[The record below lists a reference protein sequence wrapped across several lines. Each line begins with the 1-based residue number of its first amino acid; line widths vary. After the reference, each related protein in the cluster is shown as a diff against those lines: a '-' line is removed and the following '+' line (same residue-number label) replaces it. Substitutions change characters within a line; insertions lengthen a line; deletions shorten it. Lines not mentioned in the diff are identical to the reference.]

1 MKIRR
6 PWLCFLLVGLGW
18 SLGTIV
24 SAQNIRTTP
33 SKASLPASTPELELA
48 SDTRS
53 PEPETRLYTLGELRA
68 LIREELAEQDSLGSE
83 EAFMGPSR
91 DVPRPTS
98 TELHLFGIPSTYELE
113 MRGVWN
119 NGVEWATEAQD
130 YRVRLGGRV
139 DFDSTW
145 YQSDRSIEEGVG
157 GVGPIRDAVNLRRA
171 RLRVEGTMYEH
182 LDWAVEYEFVTQAND
197 EPNQP
202 VTNETAI
209 NIPAPTDVW
218 LTFKQVP
225 IVGNLRAG
233 ILKEPLGL
241 ERLTSSR
248 FLDFMERSFLQ
259 DAYWGAFN
267 NGFSPGA
274 MLFNTAWDENATWA
288 IGVFKNT
295 SNIFGSGVGTGEYAV
310 TGRWTMTPLYE
321 EEGRRL
327 IHLGIAAS
335 HRDVDDGVARI
346 RSRPSLR
353 SGNPGPFN
361 PVIANTGSFHAS
373 KHHLMAAE
381 VAMVWGPAMF
391 QSEYVASFHQDVEN
405 PRTGY
410 EGYYFSQGW
419 YVETLYFL
427 TGENRPYNRQMGVLG
442 RITPAENFSM
452 VGPRAD
458 EVHGR
463 GAWQIGARYAML
475 DLRDDGIDGGVIQDV
490 TLGLNWI
497 LNPNC
502 KLQWNY
508 VWTIRDAPDETG
520 SGEFH
525 GVGMRMAFHF

>member
-1 MKIRR
+1 MKTRR
-6 PWLCFLLVGLGW
+6 PWLCLLLVGLGW
-18 SLGTIV
+18 SLGAIA
-24 SAQNIRTTP
+24 SAQNNTP
-33 SKASLPASTPELELA
+33 VRPQAFLSASTPELELA
-48 SDTRS
+48 YDTRTA
-53 PEPETRLYTLGELRA
+53 EPETPLYTLEELRA
-68 LIREELAEQDSLGSE
+68 LIREVLAEKDSLGPK
-83 EAFMGPSR
+83 EALLEPSW
-91 DVPRPTS
+91 DVPHSPDSS
-98 TELHLFGIPSTYELE
+98 TEPRGIPSTSKLE

-119 NGVEWATEAQD
+119 NGPEWATEAQD

-145 YQSDRSIEEGVG
+145 YQAGRSIEEGVG
-157 GVGPIRDAVNLRRA
+157 GVGPLRDAVNLRRA

-197 EPNQP
+197 EPNEP

-209 NIPAPTDVW
+209 NTPAPTDVW
-218 LTFKQVP
+218 LTFKQIP

-233 ILKEPLGL
+233 ILKEPIGL

-259 DAYWGAFN
+259 DAYWGSFN

-274 MLFNTAWDENATWA
+274 MLFNTAWDENATLA

-295 SNIFGSGVGTGEYAV
+295 SNIFGSGIGPGEYAV
-310 TGRWTMTPLYE
+310 TGRWTMTPIYE
-321 EEGRRL
+321 EEGQRM

-373 KHHLMAAE
+373 NHQLVAAE
-381 VAMVWGPAMF
+381 LAMVWGPAMF

-410 EGYYFSQGW
+410 EGHFFSQGW

-427 TGENRPYNRQMGVLG
+427 TGDNRPYDRQMGVFG
-442 RITPAENFSM
+442 RVTPAEAFSM
-452 VGPRAD
+452 AGPRVD

-463 GAWQIGARYAML
+463 GAWHMGARYALL